1 MALDFTVT
9 SKNDLKN
16 AVQEYGFLPLFANSV
31 PGFSVEE
38 HAVPEVWYSAGSDD
52 WPVWEWKGPVIRE
65 CGCAYGKFFEK
76 KAVFISREWFPDF
89 ANWRRDGYDFDARWD
104 DGLTSYRDKD
114 LYDLL
119 AANAPIVS
127 TALKERGN
135 YGKGGRK
142 GFETLTTRLQTQ
154 GYVLISDFVYPK
166 NKQGEPYGWGLAQYS
181 TPEQFF
187 GPAFRETVYDKT
199 PEESFARILQHLRT
213 VLPGTDEALL
223 RKLLK

>member
-1 MALDFTVT
+1 MAFDFTVT
-9 SKNDLKN
+9 SKEDLKN
-16 AVQEYGFLPLFANSV
+16 AVQKYGFLPLFANSV
-31 PGFSVEE
+31 PGFSIEE
-38 HAVPEVWYSAGSDD
+38 HVIPEVWYSAGSDD

-104 DGLTSYRDKD
+104 DGLASYRDKD
-114 LYDLL
+114 LYELL

-127 TALKERGN
+127 TVLKERGD

-142 GFETLTTRLQTQ
+142 GFETLITRLQAQ

-181 TPEQFF
+181 TPERFF
-187 GPAFRETVYDKT
+187 GPSFRETVYSRT
-199 PEESFARILQHLRT
+199 PEGSFARILQHLKT
-213 VLPGTDEALL
+213 ILPQADEARL